1 MRETNFKCMY
11 LIDHNLYKKAIINN
25 NNNSS
30 HDYNTTY
37 LSSEY
42 LGSDTNLKSK
52 EIKCQNNT
60 CNSEMTNKYT
70 NLYPSKDTHDDFVEK
85 QKDTDTND
93 VDVERKKDTDAH
105 NVGVGQQKD
114 IASHDVGSQ
123 KDYTNPYSRNKEEIP
138 TTKISNKIKSDE
150 NCQCMEITSTNDQES
165 THKTGKVSRKR
176 KYDEIYNKIDHSNA
190 ETTKPKKIKINP
202 VSNENNYSDLKDRLN
217 RIRNDIEWPPRKS
230 KKHSTPNFKKPL
242 KYSKLKQSI
251 NINPGSNENDYS
263 DLQDRLNR
271 IRNDIEWPLRKS
283 KNMDSIDNF
292 VKESSHIKNG
302 RENIIYICTLCNK
315 KFGRKKSLYRHM
327 KNIHDDFFTNLEGNQ
342 SDESNPNQ
350 SMSDITNFVKESTQ
364 IKNGHENIIYKCT
377 LCNQNFM
384 RKKSLSRHM
393 KNIHADFF
401 SNLKSKKRK
410 LPKVF
415 HTPNKKFKADI
426 ARKRKSE
433 NSAKSNKRVKK
444 ELLCKFCN
452 LFFKTSSS
460 LKRHEKNIHD
470 FHNDNMKGLKRE
482 RYDDVGGYKKRHKNV
497 EKSSITYKNYF

>member
-1 MRETNFKCMY
+1 MKETNFKCMY

-60 CNSEMTNKYT
+60 CNSEMTNKYI

-190 ETTKPKKIKINP
+190 ETTKPKKIKIKP
-202 VSNENNYSDLKDRLN
+202 ASNENNYSDLKDRLN

-271 IRNDIEWPLRKS
+271 IRYDIDWPPRKPKKHSTPILEKPTKYSKLKQPININPKSNENDSSDLQDRLNRIRNDIEWPPRKS
-283 KNMDSIDNF
+283 KNNSNQHMDNMDDF
-292 VKESSHIKNG
+292 VKKSSHIKNG
-302 RENIIYICTLCNK
+302 RENIIYICTLCN
-315 KFGRKKSLYRHM
+315 
-327 KNIHDDFFTNLEGNQ
+327 
-342 SDESNPNQ
+342 
-350 SMSDITNFVKESTQ
+350 
-364 IKNGHENIIYKCT
+364 
-377 LCNQNFM
+377 QNFK

-401 SNLKSKKRK
+401 SNFESKKRK

-415 HTPNKKFKADI
+415 HTPNKKFKTDI
-426 ARKRKSE
+426 SRKRKSE
-433 NSAKSNKRVKK
+433 SGIKSNKRVKK

-452 LFFKTSSS
+452 SFFKNSSS

-482 RYDDVGGYKKRHKNV
+482 RNDDVGGYKKRHKNA
-497 EKSSITYKNYF
+497 EKSSVTYDNYF